1 MLDSAPGT
9 NLHTLTQPSSK
20 SSFDGHVGHVVA
32 SEWQLPPSH
41 GSSASISSPSE
52 PLYLPLSSHTLIM
65 FTGSRSKPPA
75 DRSTQGN
82 KTAVSS
88 VASKGLPPA
97 ARKASGSKRPPA
109 FPSAFPPAKQSRH
122 TLARLEVI
130 SISSDNDE
138 EPDSDDEPLAVVRR
152 RKTTSITPNP
162 SRSLQTK
169 QAQVYQVKEDAN
181 QSLITHRHQE
191 AELQKLLDDQVT
203 KYMHLEAAHGDLRK
217 QESSKNDGAT
227 ITRLE
232 ASNRELWEKNTQLEG
247 EIENMREDYENVKGQ
262 HDRMIEK
269 KDEMK
274 TERDR
279 LQLRVVDLEIQLQ
292 RRSDQHALSDDS
304 RKREI
309 EELQK
314 KVSSQGDEIRE
325 YEKRVSN
332 LHKEVNWYEGNRER
346 MRTEWEGRIAMETKW
361 RDDLQT
367 VIHNDRRMTLE
378 EMRRAALAAPDPIRQ
393 AAERDAQVV
402 AAQQQAAERQAAQRR
417 YGERDVFGGASGSGS
432 GSRGSRR
439 GSSSGGGSRAS
450 G

>member
-1 MLDSAPGT
+1 MF
-9 NLHTLTQPSSK
+9 PS
-20 SSFDGHVGHVVA
+20 
-32 SEWQLPPSH
+32 
-41 GSSASISSPSE
+41 
-52 PLYLPLSSHTLIM
+52 
-65 FTGSRSKPPA
+65 SRSKPPA

-82 KTAVSS
+82 KTSVSS
-88 VASKGLPPA
+88 IASKGLPPA
-97 ARKASGSKRPPA
+97 AREASESKRPLA
-109 FPSAFPPAKQSRH
+109 FASAFPPAKQSPSSSTVHKRPPKRNHNDAFSPNSNQDLNKQPVHYSRDPQKDTKNRGQTESRH

-130 SISSDNDE
+130 SISSDNDKE
-138 EPDSDDEPLAVVRR
+138 SDSDDEPLAVIRK

-191 AELQKLLDDQVT
+191 AKLQKLLDDQVT
-203 KYMHLEAAHGDLRK
+203 KYMHLEAAHRDLRK

-232 ASNRELWEKNTQLEG
+232 ASNRELREKNTGLEG

-279 LQLRVVDLEIQLQ
+279 LQLRVVDLGIQLQ
-292 RRSDQHALSDDS
+292 RKSDQHALSDDS

-325 YEKRVSN
+325 YEERVSN

-367 VIHNDRRMTLE
+367 VIHNNRRMTVE

-393 AAERDAQVV
+393 AAERDAQLV

-417 YGERDVFGGASGSGS
+417 YGERDAVGGASGSGS